1 MRERE
6 SFCRVFGVAVAT
18 AAAATAGR
26 FERSPVGSRRLLFAI
41 RHGQRIGDNQIV
53 LLEARHRRKL
63 HPVEDAQG
71 PGDLEKNHKQE
82 RKKANAAL
90 SREREEREE
99 SSISSPRCGAQRLGA
114 LDLPVERRF
123 MLASIV
129 PSARLAVEGRGAG
142 EAVVTFTR
150 HDDSEINVRGVTTVL
165 RGPDGLFRRMAI
177 FADFSALYPAA
188 A

>member
-142 EAVVTFTR
+142 E
-150 HDDSEINVRGVTTVL
+150 SRG
-165 RGPDGLFRRMAI
+165 G
-177 FADFSALYPAA
+177 
-188 A
+188 